1 MKRRILALVM
11 CVVMAIGLIGTA
23 SAKLIQSA
31 EVRYTMNNRTYKRWA
46 ELDINSSGFVVLKLH
61 IPPTSGLEES
71 WGLTGERTSPLK
83 RLMGTGL
90 RL

>member
-1 MKRRILALVM
+1 MDKY
-11 CVVMAIGLIGTA
+11 
-23 SAKLIQSA
+23 IQSRK
-31 EVRYTMNNRTYKRWA
+31 ETQSCM
-46 ELDINSSGFVVLKLH
+46 LKLH